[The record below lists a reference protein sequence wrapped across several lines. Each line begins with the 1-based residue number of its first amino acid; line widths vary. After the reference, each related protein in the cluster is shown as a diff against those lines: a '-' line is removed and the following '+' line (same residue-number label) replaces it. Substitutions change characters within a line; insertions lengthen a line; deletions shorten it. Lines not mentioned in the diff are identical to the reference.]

1 MVVVDKPA
9 YETCKAPEGAFEYNS
24 GDDTIPLKKR
34 ENFFICTKCEC
45 CEINMKMKIDA
56 VAGRGVNV
64 RPNPRT
70 RHEPDTGFFGLG
82 LGLNGFGS

>member
-1 MVVVDKPA
+1 MLVAIRSIILFFIHNLRPQKL
-9 YETCKAPEGAFEYNS
+9 KILLKIF
-24 GDDTIPLKKR
+24 LKKIKYG
-34 ENFFICTKCEC
+34 FQLAKLV
-45 CEINMKMKIDA
+45 KS
-56 VAGRGVNV
+56 RGVNV